1 MLENK
6 IRFISLN
13 VDGEQREWDLTPSE
27 LNEEYH
33 GECALPSLN
42 DTIVSCVFAGV
53 HLYFET
59 LSDLVYTFLG
69 EQ

>member
-1 MLENK
+1 MENK
-6 IRFISLN
+6 IEFISLN
-13 VDGEQREWDLTPSE
+13 VDGEQREWHMTPSE
-27 LNEEYH
+27 MYEEYN
-33 GECALPSLN
+33 GECDLPSLN

-59 LSDLVYTFLG
+59 FSDMVYTFFG